1 VNNAEKAVTDS
12 DRLLDAIRASN
23 LLAGYLYGSAHYLQ
37 AYIMTGTCARLAIS
51 CGLHA
56 VSSTVF
62 EEVLKDYPDA
72 TGEMHGNSLGRPLVA
87 KFWALPPPSDPTDL
101 GERIA
106 VL

>member
-1 VNNAEKAVTDS
+1 MADS

-23 LLAGYLYGSAHYLQ
+23 LLAGYLYSLAKYLQ

-56 VSSTVF
+56 ISSTVL
-62 EEVLKDYPDA
+62 EEVMKDYPDG
-72 TGEMHGNSLGRPLVA
+72 TGEMHGNSSGRPRVA
-87 KFWALPPPSDPTDL
+87 KYWARPPPSDPTDL